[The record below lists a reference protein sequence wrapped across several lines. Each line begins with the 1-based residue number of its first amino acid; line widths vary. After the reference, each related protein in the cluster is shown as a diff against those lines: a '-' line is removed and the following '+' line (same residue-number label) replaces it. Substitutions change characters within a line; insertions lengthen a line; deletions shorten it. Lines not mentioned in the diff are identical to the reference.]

1 MSKRVSV
8 ADAAIAAHEAEQV
21 AEAARRAEIAQL
33 RAAEDALKDATTLEW
48 VKDHPWIRRY
58 LPDAKWHLVDRRFP
72 QETAVVSPLGEVD
85 NIKIIVTRTNHD
97 YIHLTVPHRRNRDGW
112 LVGATLCRTLADLGR
127 EIEGRRRKARAESDE
142 A

>member
-1 MSKRVSV
+1 MSKRVGV
-8 ADAAIAAHEAEQV
+8 ADAAIAAHKAEQV

-33 RAAEDALKDATTLEW
+33 RAAEDALKDVATLEW
-48 VKDHPWIRRY
+48 VKDHPWIKRY

-85 NIKIIVTRTNHD
+85 NIKIVVSRGHD
-97 YIHLTVPHRRNRDGW
+97 YVQLASQRRRERDGW

-127 EIEGRRRKARAESDE
+127 EIEDRRRKALRTESDE